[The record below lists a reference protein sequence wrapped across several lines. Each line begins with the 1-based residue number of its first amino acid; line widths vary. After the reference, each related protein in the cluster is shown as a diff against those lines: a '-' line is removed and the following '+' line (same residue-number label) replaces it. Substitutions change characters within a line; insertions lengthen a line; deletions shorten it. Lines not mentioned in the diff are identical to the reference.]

1 MPFLKHLRTK
11 SAMTNY
17 QTHQKP
23 LVYVKELEFD
33 TKRVFTYSFR
43 KDKEL
48 FRRMLAFPQIR
59 YIKNEKILISP
70 ANEYI
75 LEYLELNAQGQFRL
89 VRSGLYEREVR
100 KALQNKEIKNKAFC
114 IPKHSLAHRAE
125 LKRIEYMGNEYFML
139 STDHVLAAKSVL
151 LEIQGVEYQRKY
163 AAFFFP
169 KSEKFLLKVVEAC
182 KGKLLITLHQSIELK
197 SLYVRSRLWTQVYAD
212 DMQIEESYLARL
224 KAANYSLNT
233 IQNYTNCFLHFCY
246 YCKTKGLDKNE
257 LSSTQVNRAVLELS
271 TSQGHSV
278 SMRHGLI
285 NAVLYYYKNVLGR
298 SDYKNG
304 IIRPKKDKV
313 LPHVLSKEV
322 VQAILRNC
330 ENLKHRTML
339 SLTYASGLRVGEVL
353 KLKVCDID
361 SKRMLITVRGGKGK
375 KDRIVMLSQK
385 ILVLLRDYFKA
396 YRPEHYL
403 FEGQYG
409 GIYSE
414 ASLRKVLQNAC
425 IKAKVL
431 ERPTLHWLR
440 HSFATHLLEAG
451 TDIRYIQQLLGHAS
465 TKTTEIY
472 THVST
477 KHIGMIKSPLD
488 HLDI

>member
-1 MPFLKHLRTK
+1 MTK
-11 SAMTNY
+11 Y
-17 QTHQKP
+17 QTHQKS
-23 LVYVKELEFD
+23 LVYVKELELEG
-33 TKRVFTYSFR
+33 KKVFTYSFR
-43 KDKEL
+43 KDSDL
-48 FRRMLAFPQIR
+48 FRHLLSFPQMR
-59 YIKNEKILISP
+59 YIKNAKILISP
-70 ANEYI
+70 ADEYI
-75 LEYLELNAQGQFRL
+75 LEYLELNAQGRFRL
-89 VRSGLYEREVR
+89 IRSGLYEREVR
-100 KALQNKEIKNKAFC
+100 KALENKEIKNHAYC
-114 IPKHSLAHRAE
+114 IPKYNVSCRAD
-125 LKRIEYMGNEYFML
+125 LKRIEYMGTEYFML
-139 STDHVLAAKSVL
+139 STDHVLVAKSVL
-151 LEIQGVEYQRKY
+151 LELKGVEYQRKY

-169 KSEKFLLKVVEAC
+169 KSEKFLLKVLEAC
-182 KGKLLITLHQSIELK
+182 KGKIFITLHQTVELH
-197 SLYVRSRLWTQVYAD
+197 SLFVRSRLWTQVYSVD
-212 DMQIEESYLARL
+212 ISMDESYLGRL

-233 IQNYTNCFLHFCY
+233 IQNYASCFLHFCY

-257 LSSTQVNRAVLELS
+257 LNSSQVNRAVLELS
-271 TSQGHSV
+271 TAHAHSV

-304 IIRPKKDKV
+304 IIRPKKDKE

-322 VQAILRNC
+322 VQSILKNS

-353 KLKVCDID
+353 QLKVGDID
-361 SKRMLITVRGGKGK
+361 SHRMLITVRGGKGK

-385 ILVLLRDYFKA
+385 ILVLLREYFKA
-396 YRPEHYL
+396 YRPTHYL

-409 GIYSE
+409 AMYSE
-414 ASLRKVLQNAC
+414 ASLRKVFQKAC
-425 IKAKVL
+425 VRANVL

>member
-1 MPFLKHLRTK
+1 
-11 SAMTNY
+11 MTNH
-17 QTHQKP
+17 QPHQKP
-23 LVYVKELEFD
+23 LVYVKERELENQ
-33 TKRVFTYSFR
+33 TVFTYSFR

-59 YIKNEKILISP
+59 YLKNEKMLMSP
-70 ANEYI
+70 AEEYI
-75 LEYLELNAQGQFRL
+75 LEYLELNAQGQFKL
-89 VRSGLYEREVR
+89 VRSGLYEREIR
-100 KALQNKEIKNKAFC
+100 KALHNKEIKTNAFS
-114 IPKHSLAHRAE
+114 IPKHHLSCRAE
-125 LKRIEYMGNEYFML
+125 LKRIEYVETEYFML
-139 STDHVLAAKSVL
+139 STDHVLVAKSIL
-151 LEIQGVEYQRKY
+151 LQVPGVEYQRKY
-163 AAFFFP
+163 AAFLFP
-169 KSEKFLLKVVEAC
+169 KSENFLLKVLAAC

-197 SLYVRSRLWTQVYAD
+197 SLYVRSRLWTQVYLEDWQID
-212 DMQIEESYLARL
+212 DSYLARM

-233 IQNYTNCFLHFCY
+233 IQNYANCFLQFCY
-246 YCKTKGLDKNE
+246 YCKTKGLEKNDLTSAE
-257 LSSTQVNRAVLELS
+257 VNAAVLELS
-271 TSQGHSV
+271 TAQGHGV

-285 NAVLYYYKNVLGR
+285 NAVLYYYKHVLGR
-298 SDYKNG
+298 TDYKNG
-304 IIRPKKDKV
+304 IIRPKKDKG

-339 SLTYASGLRVGEVL
+339 SLTYASGLRVGEIL

-375 KDRIVMLSQK
+375 KDRMVMLSQK
-385 ILVLLRDYFKA
+385 ILVLLRDYFKT
-396 YRPEHYL
+396 YRPGHYL

-409 GIYSE
+409 GVYSE
-414 ASLRKVLQNAC
+414 ASLRKVLNNAC
-425 IKAKVL
+425 IKANIV

-477 KHIGMIKSPLD
+477 KHIGMIISPLD
-488 HLDI
+488 HLDL

>member
-1 MPFLKHLRTK
+1 M
-11 SAMTNY
+11 
-17 QTHQKP
+17 THQTVRHQKM
-23 LVYVKELEFD
+23 VYVREIDHGGKKYFSY
-33 TKRVFTYSFR
+33 TFK

-48 FRRMLAFPQIR
+48 FARMLKFAQIN
-59 YIKNEKILISP
+59 YLKNEKMIISP
-70 ANEYI
+70 ADPYI
-75 LEYLELNAQGQFRL
+75 LEYLELNNNGEFRII
-89 VRSGLYEREVR
+89 RSGLYEREVR
-100 KALQNKEIKNKAFC
+100 QVLQSEGNDGDKVE
-114 IPKHSLAHRAE
+114 IPKFNLPYKAE
-125 LKRIEYMGNEYFML
+125 LKRIKYEEKEYFML
-139 STDHVLAAKSVL
+139 VTDHVLHSREVLKALDSV
-151 LEIQGVEYQRKY
+151 VFHRKF
-163 AAFFFP
+163 AAFLFP
-169 KSEKFLLKVVEAC
+169 NSEKYLLMILEAC
-182 KGKLLITLHQSIELK
+182 KGKVHVIIHQTVKLT
-197 SLYVRSRLWTQVYAD
+197 SLYVQSRFWLQTYSAE
-212 DMQIEESYLARL
+212 IPFENEYLAHMKSR
-224 KAANYSLNT
+224 NCSMNT
-233 IQNYTNCFLHFCY
+233 IQNYFSSFLQFCY
-246 YCKTKGLDKNE
+246 YCQLKNIDKKELDGNA
-257 LSSTQVNRAVLELS
+257 VNRVVLELS
-271 TSQGHSV
+271 TRNVYGI
-278 SMRHGLI
+278 SMRHSLI

-298 SDYKNG
+298 FDYKNG
-304 IIRPKKDKV
+304 IIRPKKDKE

-322 VQAILRNC
+322 VQVILRNC

-375 KDRIVMLSQK
+375 KDRIVMLSEK
-385 ILVLLRDYFKA
+385 ILILLREYFKQ
-396 YRPEHYL
+396 YKPSHYL

-409 GIYSE
+409 GVYSE
-414 ASLRKVLQNAC
+414 ASLRKVLHNAC
-425 IKAKVL
+425 VKAKVL

>member
-1 MPFLKHLRTK
+1 
-11 SAMTNY
+11 MTNH

-33 TKRVFTYSFR
+33 NQKAFTYSFR
-43 KDKEL
+43 KDKDL

-70 ANEYI
+70 ADEYI
-75 LEYLELNAQGQFRL
+75 LEYLELNAHDQFRL

-100 KALQNKEIKNKAFC
+100 KALHNKDIKSHAFS
-114 IPKHSLAHRAE
+114 IPKHNVACRAE
-125 LKRIEYMGNEYFML
+125 LKRIEYMGTEYFML
-139 STDHVLAAKSVL
+139 STDHVLVAKSVL
-151 LEIQGVEYQRKY
+151 LQVNGVEYQRKY
-163 AAFFFP
+163 AAFLFP
-169 KSEKFLLKVVEAC
+169 KSEKFLLKVLEAT
-182 KGKLLITLHQSIELK
+182 KGKLLITLHQTIELK
-197 SLYVRSRLWTQVYAD
+197 SLYVRSRLWTQVYLEDWQID
-212 DMQIEESYLARL
+212 DSYLARL

-233 IQNYTNCFLHFCY
+233 IQNYANCFLQFCY
-246 YCKTKGLDKNE
+246 YCKTKELEKNDLTSAE
-257 LSSTQVNRAVLELS
+257 VNAAVLELS
-271 TSQGHSV
+271 TAQGHGV

-285 NAVLYYYKNVLGR
+285 NAVLYYYKHVLGR

-304 IIRPKKDKV
+304 IIRPKKDKE

-322 VQAILRNC
+322 VQSILRNC
-330 ENLKHRTML
+330 ENVKHRTML

-353 KLKVCDID
+353 KLKVGDID

-375 KDRIVMLSQK
+375 KDRMVMLSQK

-409 GIYSE
+409 GMYSE
-414 ASLRKVLQNAC
+414 ASLRKVLNNAC
-425 IKAKVL
+425 IRAKIV

-477 KHIGMIKSPLD
+477 KHIGMIMSPLD